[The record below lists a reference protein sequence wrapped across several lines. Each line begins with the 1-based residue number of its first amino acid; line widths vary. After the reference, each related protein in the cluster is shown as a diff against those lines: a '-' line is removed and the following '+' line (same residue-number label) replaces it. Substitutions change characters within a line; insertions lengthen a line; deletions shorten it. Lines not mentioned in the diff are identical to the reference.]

1 MPKIMAATVKEHHA
15 MRYQA
20 LLDAAKTTLLD
31 PQLRTLNFEHVGPRA
46 GLRRNSV
53 YLYFPSE
60 NDLALALADE
70 LLPELA
76 SKLAKAVERQS
87 SPPEQL
93 SAYVKALV
101 TKESRLAHLVL
112 RNLESRT
119 RETIIAERVSA
130 EYKALAGPLVA
141 PLAGLG
147 VAEPEHQA
155 LVLAAMLSG
164 VLDLI
169 ERGTDARALQ
179 RRTLA
184 LLETIVGAAA

>member
-15 MRYQA
+15 MRHQA

-70 LLPELA
+70 LLPELIA
-76 SKLAKAVERQS
+76 KLARAVERQAT
-87 SPPEQL
+87 PREQL
-93 SAYVKALV
+93 TAYVKALV
-101 TKESRLAHLVL
+101 TKDSRLPHLVL

-119 RETIIAERVSA
+119 RESVIAERVSA
-130 EYKALAGPLVA
+130 EYRALAGPLVA
-141 PLAGLG
+141 PLTGLG
-147 VAEPEHQA
+147 LAEPEHQA

-169 ERGTDARALQ
+169 ERGIDARALQ
-179 RRTLA
+179 RRTMA
-184 LLETIVGAAA
+184 LVETIVGAAA